1 MPCKSADG
9 RALSVGVVLVVRV
22 RDTSMMRLSIR
33 LRRFGRQRYVM
44 AACDDAVVVLKE
56 RYHSWMAKRMKY
68 PIDNIPF
75 PTRGVLLTRA
85 KRAAAMEAALAS
97 MAAEG
102 LLPGWRFPVAVA
114 PKTTKK
120 R

>member
-1 MPCKSADG
+1 M
-9 RALSVGVVLVVRV
+9 AL
-22 RDTSMMRLSIR
+22 
-33 LRRFGRQRYVM
+33 
-44 AACDDAVVVLKE
+44 DDAVIAVEE

-85 KRAAAMEAALAS
+85 KRAAAMDAALAS

-102 LLPGWRFPVAVA
+102 LLPGWRFPAATA
-114 PKTTKK
+114 PKTAKK